1 MDITQ
6 IIITISILGITTIL
20 ILVGISI
27 INLLKELK
35 VTILKTNQILDDTKI
50 ITSSVAQPVSTFA
63 EFFSGLKSG
72 ISVFNTFFKK
82 DN

>member
-27 INLLKELK
+27 INLLKEF
-35 VTILKTNQILDDTKI
+35 NQSQELDGTRRGNRFAAKRVIEKI
-50 ITSSVAQPVSTFA
+50 RK
-63 EFFSGLKSG
+63 EFTVRVKREP
-72 ISVFNTFFKK
+72 I
-82 DN
+82 DNEIINSMKAI